1 MARPP
6 KDLTPEKS
14 VEDLLGSKIRKLR
27 LAKGWETTDLA
38 TKVFVSPG
46 RISSIET
53 ANDPPGRDLT
63 LKLEQVLEAPEGA
76 LLELQTLIRAEAFK
90 HYAKRFLRDQAIA
103 RSIHEFS
110 PGIPGLLQTPGYARA
125 LMSVDFTDNP
135 EGLEASVVRRS
146 ERQEVFERESP
157 PWLWVVLAEPALYQ
171 VHGSPEIMA
180 RQLDH
185 MLEMGERPCI
195 HIQVLPTDQP
205 AVPGSIS
212 LLTLQDGT
220 RTAYAEGFNTGTY
233 YHEPSDVDRFQRIYD
248 RIQAGALDTD
258 ASAQAMRDA
267 RRKYQR

>member
-6 KDLTPEKS
+6 KELTPEKS

-27 LAKGWETTDLA
+27 LAKGWDVTDLA
-38 TKVFVSPG
+38 TKVFVSTG

-63 LKLEQVLEAPEGA
+63 LKLEQVLDAPKGA

-90 HYAKRFLRDQAIA
+90 DYAQRFLRDQALA

-110 PGIPGLLQTPGYARA
+110 LGVPGLLQIPGYARA
-125 LMSVDFTDNP
+125 LMAVDFTDNP
-135 EGLEASVVRRS
+135 EGLDASVVRRS
-146 ERQEVFERESP
+146 ERQEVFNRESP
-157 PWLWVVLAEPALYQ
+157 PWLWVALAEPALHQ

-180 RQLDH
+180 KQLNH
-185 MLEMGERPCI
+185 LLEMGERPNI
-195 HIQVLPTDQP
+195 HIQVLPAEQP

-212 LLTLQDGT
+212 LLTLQDGA
-220 RTAYAEGFNTGTY
+220 RIAYAEGFNTGTY
-233 YHEPSDVDRFQRIYD
+233 YQEPSDVDRFQRIYD
-248 RIQAGALDTD
+248 RIQAGALDID

-267 RRKYQR
+267 RRKHQR

>member
-6 KDLTPEKS
+6 KELTPEKS

-27 LAKGWETTDLA
+27 QAQGWDVTDLA
-38 TKVFVSPG
+38 AKVFVSPG

-63 LKLEQVLEAPEGA
+63 VKLEQVFGVDGSLV
-76 LLELQTLIRAEAFK
+76 ELQTLIKSEAFK
-90 HYAKRFLRDQAIA
+90 NYSRRFLRAQANA

-110 PGIPGLLQTPGYARA
+110 PGVPGLLQTSDYARA
-125 LMSVDFTDNP
+125 LMALDFTDNP
-135 EGLEASVVRRS
+135 EGLEDSVIRRA
-146 ERQEVFERESP
+146 ERQEVFGRENP

-171 VHGSPEIMA
+171 VHGSPEVMA
-180 RQLDH
+180 GQIDHLLD
-185 MLEMGERPCI
+185 MGERPYI
-195 HIQVLPTDQP
+195 HIQVLPIDQP

-212 LLTLQDGT
+212 LLTLRDGT

-233 YHEPSDVDRFQRIYD
+233 YQEPGDVDRFQRIYD
-248 RIQAGALDTD
+248 HIQAGALDLD
-258 ASAQAMRDA
+258 ASAQVMRDA